1 MLTYE
6 MQYDIVKRKRR
17 KDYMLEGF
25 KQYNMTIGTASVSI
39 TENGIAFS
47 KTTIIKMDKVPYV
60 KLLIDEEGKRI
71 AIQKALENDEGA
83 IGFYNNQK
91 IVSVRWNNK
100 ELLKTVAKM
109 MNWELSG
116 NVYRVDGDYVAEEE
130 AMIFDLKEAEKSSSK

>member
-1 MLTYE
+1 
-6 MQYDIVKRKRR
+6 
-17 KDYMLEGF
+17 MLEGF

-47 KTTIIKMDKVPYV
+47 KTTIIKMNKVPYV

-100 ELLKTVAKM
+100 ELLKTIAKM

>member
-1 MLTYE
+1 
-6 MQYDIVKRKRR
+6 
-17 KDYMLEGF
+17 MLEGF

-60 KLLIDEEGKRI
+60 KLLIDEEGKRS
-71 AIQKALENDEGA
+71 AIQKAWEDDEGA
-83 IGFYNNQK
+83 ISFYNNQK

-100 ELLKTVAKM
+100 ELLKTIAKM